1 MNLAALAVVSLA
13 AASAAAA
20 APASSADKPI
30 SSTVIGPTNEPLA
43 DGAAALEEGRA
54 DDGIRL
60 TLEGLKF
67 PGPPRDMAAGHAN
80 LCAGY
85 VLLHRWDEAL
95 AHCNTAIAL
104 DANNWRAYNNR
115 AAVFDARGLYDQAIS
130 DIQMGL
136 KIAPDSTILKKSLKI
151 IYSNKKVSR
160 TRSKKASD
168 A

>member
-30 SSTVIGPTNEPLA
+30 SSTVIGPTNVPLA

-60 TLEGLKF
+60 TLEGLKL

-85 VLLHRWDEAL
+85 VLLHRWYEAL
-95 AHCNTAIAL
+95 AHCNSAIAL
-104 DANNWRAYNNR
+104 DAGNWRAYNNR

-136 KIAPDSTILKKSLKI
+136 KI
-151 IYSNKKVSR
+151 
-160 TRSKKASD
+160 
-168 A
+168 

>member
-1 MNLAALAVVSLA
+1 MNLAALAMLTLA

-20 APASSADKPI
+20 APHSSADKPI

-95 AHCNTAIAL
+95 AHCNTSIAL
-104 DANNWRAYNNR
+104 DQGNWRAYNNR
-115 AAVFDARGLYDQAIS
+115 AAVFTARGLYDDAIADVQS
-130 DIQMGL
+130 GL
-136 KIAPDSTILKKSLKI
+136 KLAPDSATLQKSLKI
-151 IYSNKKVSR
+151 IRENQR
-160 TRSKKASD
+160 TMRRHGRSGGNA
-168 A
+168 